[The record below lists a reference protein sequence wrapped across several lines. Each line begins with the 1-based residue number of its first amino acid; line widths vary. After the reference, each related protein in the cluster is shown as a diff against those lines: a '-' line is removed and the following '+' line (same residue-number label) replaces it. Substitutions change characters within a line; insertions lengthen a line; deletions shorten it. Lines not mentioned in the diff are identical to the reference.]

1 VPQLV
6 EAAYSS
12 QSEDNTIVWT
22 EIDRVD
28 DEVLGEELVSEG
40 SLTVT
45 PVDGAI
51 YKQVLTDETVS
62 YFIGDNAATE
72 NLQSVKKVTSGT
84 IIGTARVPSLHDLTG
99 RGKHLAQA
107 TETAQIQLDSETGVL
122 STDGTDEYAEV
133 ELDRYTPWIYPSDNV
148 GVVHDITSVE
158 DEVLGDELANFPA
171 VIGDG
176 VNYYIESDG
185 QNITIVSDGTDIS
198 TSISGFPS
206 KLLRI
211 QIYNRTGDAH
221 IKLIN
226 SSFEGQLEKYL
237 YGEVCLYGFSGE
249 SIGIKRGSAGTCSF
263 TISVKEVLSGT
274 ITGKTTLRIGKS
286 AANAY
291 TPHTLKGLITCRR
304 TPTALEQ
311 AEILNWYN
319 SVIDPVQQLVNHVS
333 QSKDNALAYLQ
344 SKDPV
349 ALWVPGMQEDG
360 KRVDGDTIYLTQLT
374 DLSGNGN
381 HAVQATDTAQAYL
394 DGSDAVFSG
403 GQWYDAMG
411 NFADKPYTI
420 CTGIKPNLVQDH
432 MGIWSLSSNNTNDY
446 YEAHITNSVT
456 GSSYLMTRIN
466 DRTNHID
473 SNNADFIDGQL
484 HATIVNF
491 GSTGRFFMVNGI
503 TILEDSFTGSPVG
516 DLVRMSCGSLTRY
529 EARTDYLN
537 GGISSQAIYNKALT
551 TSEQTIVNQCLT
563 TLGA

>member
-1 VPQLV
+1 MLPIHNALIQSGKHKANQAKDFLNGTSSNVPMLV

-12 QSEDNTIVWT
+12 QSENNTIVW
-22 EIDRVD
+22 ESIDRVD
-28 DEVLGEELVSEG
+28 DEVLGSELCGATFDSDLDGFSGANWAYSEG
-40 SLTVT
+40 YALHTPGVTTSLTKDLSLEV
-45 PVDGAI
+45 GKL
-51 YKQVLTDETVS
+51 YKIQWEIKNRTWGYIRVCAGTAKKDFVSLNGTYTDYLVC
-62 YFIGDNAATE
+62 IGDSLVRFNP
-72 NLQSVKKVTSGT
+72 NSDFNGGIDNISVKKVTSGT
-84 IIGTARVPSLHDLTG
+84 IIGTARVPSLYDLTG
-99 RGKHLAQA
+99 HGKHLAQA
-107 TETAQIQLDSETGVL
+107 TETAQMQLDSETGVL
-122 STDGTDEYAEV
+122 STDGTDEYAMV
-133 ELDRYTPWIYPSDNV
+133 ELSHAPAWVYPSDQCDLN
-148 GVVHDITSVE
+148 G
-158 DEVLGDELANFPA
+158 
-171 VIGDG
+171 
-176 VNYYIESDG
+176 
-185 QNITIVSDGTDIS
+185 
-198 TSISGFPS
+198 
-206 KLLRI
+206 
-211 QIYNRTGDAH
+211 
-221 IKLIN
+221 
-226 SSFEGQLEKYL
+226 
-237 YGEVCLYGFSGE
+237 
-249 SIGIKRGSAGTCSF
+249 
-263 TISVKEVLSGT
+263 
-274 ITGKTTLRIGKS
+274 TTLTLGKS
-286 AANAY
+286 GASFAE
-291 TPHTLKGLITCRR
+291 HSLKGLITCRR

-432 MGIWSLSSNNTNDY
+432 MGIWSLSSNNKNDY

-466 DRTNHID
+466 DSVNSID

-503 TILEDSFTGSPVG
+503 TTLEDSFTGSPVG